1 MFRVTVTRSRLVVA
15 LAAASI
21 VVVLLSACSTG
32 GSAPAANAG
41 GSSGNSG
48 SGSGSVTGEC
58 PTASA
63 VSGALGATFTG
74 PSKSGGSLTVCT
86 YNDASA
92 SVAVTVTFGQA
103 PASAST
109 FKILMGGEANGA
121 ALHSV
126 SGLGPAAYSFTTND
140 GAVAPQLNDSTLG
153 FLSGKY
159 EVIIAGAVAPAKL
172 NALGQLVLSN

>member
-1 MFRVTVTRSRLVVA
+1 VVA

-48 SGSGSVTGEC
+48 SGSGSGSGPGTGSGTVTGEC

-109 FKILMGGEANGA
+109 FKIVMGGEANGA